1 MENNN
6 AETPTAT
13 HIHDGADGANP
24 DFPNARNKKTVVD
37 ILENAG
43 METGLELEISRAI
56 VRYINCVV
64 DQRVKDVGSVDTIVD
79 DLVKND
85 TAWTKL
91 VTNLKADPEFEH
103 YVERMADEVAESK
116 IDEADLVTDDNVED
130 IIDDK
135 IDNYFSRSSF
145 NINRE

>member
-24 DFPNARNKKTVVD
+24 DFPNARNKKTAVD

-56 VRYINCVV
+56 VRYI
-64 DQRVKDVGSVDTIVD
+64 DHIVD
-79 DLVKND
+79 EKIEKSHNFQILVKNLINNSD
-85 TAWTKL
+85 LETHIENIAETRAEDAISDSDK
-91 VTNLKADPEFEH
+91 VVSEH
-103 YVERMADEVAESK
+103 QVEE
-116 IDEADLVTDDNVED
+116 IVEEQ
-130 IIDDK
+130 IGR
-135 IDNYFSRSSF
+135 YFSYNLF
-145 NINRE
+145 NISKE